1 MSESVGLALGP
12 QPHDSLELALLRAGH
27 TIAWRAHTRDETLS
41 LLADR
46 APDVLLLAD
55 DPELAS
61 PEVVGAADLLGTRT
75 VLVVRET
82 GPSAAARRLGV
93 IDTITIAG
101 DAPPDVSVIEPGRGP
116 GLVDSPP
123 PRGDA
128 LPAPG
133 GMPSVPDSAPP
144 ASPVP
149 ADVPMSS
156 GSGGHAGSSPP
167 AAFAAEPAAPARIP
181 FHPMAT
187 LADGEAPRRLP
198 PRVVAVW
205 GPTGAPGR
213 TTFAIALAAEL
224 ALRGQ
229 SVALVDADT
238 YGGTIAPALGLLDEA
253 PGFAAACRLA
263 GAGSLSTTEL
273 DRVSQPL
280 SSETGIAADRLRV
293 LTGIGRPH
301 RWPELSAER
310 VTAALEA
317 CRGWREVVVVDTGF
331 NLEADEELSSDLFA
345 PRRNAATVAALRAAD
360 DVVAIGTADP
370 LGLARFLRTYDDLC
384 EVAEPARVHVVINR
398 VRSSVL
404 GLDPDGQVRHTL
416 DRFGGIREAVL
427 IDNDPAGTD
436 AALLRAQPLPIAAP
450 RSPMRASV
458 AEVADALGYRTPA
471 TAGRRSLFSRRRT
484 G

>member
-1 MSESVGLALGP
+1 MSESIGLALGP
-12 QPHDSLELALLRAGH
+12 RPQDALELALLRAGH
-27 TIAWRAHTRDETLS
+27 SITWRAQTRDEALG

-55 DPELAS
+55 DAELAT
-61 PEVVGAADLLGTRT
+61 PDVVGAADLLGTRT
-75 VLVVRET
+75 VLVVQEA

-93 IDTITIAG
+93 IDSIALAG
-101 DAPPDVSVIEPGRGP
+101 NAPPDISVIEPGRGP
-116 GLVDSPP
+116 GAVGDLPPVRDAMPP
-123 PRGDA
+123 PRADV
-128 LPAPG
+128 
-133 GMPSVPDSAPP
+133 SVPEAPPP
-144 ASPVP
+144 ASAP
-149 ADVPMSS
+149 D
-156 GSGGHAGSSPP
+156 
-167 AAFAAEPAAPARIP
+167 PAAPARIP
-181 FHPMAT
+181 FHPMESAG
-187 LADGEAPRRLP
+187 DKGSEAPRRLP

-229 SVALVDADT
+229 RVALIDADT

-263 GAGSLSTTEL
+263 GSGSLSTTEL
-273 DRVSQPL
+273 ERVSQPL
-280 SSETGIAADRLRV
+280 SPETGIAPESLRV

-301 RWPELSAER
+301 RWPELSTER

-317 CRGWREVVVVDTGF
+317 CRGWRDVIVVDTGF

-360 DVVAIGTADP
+360 EVIAIGAADP

-384 EVAEPARVHVVINR
+384 EVAESVRVRVVINR

-404 GLDPDGQVRHTL
+404 GLDPRGQVRHTL
-416 DRFGGIREAVL
+416 DRFAGIREAVL
-427 IDNDPAGTD
+427 IDDDPAGTD
-436 AALLRAQPLPIAAP
+436 AALLRAQPLPTAAP
-450 RSPMRASV
+450 RSPMRTAV
-458 AEVADALGYRTPA
+458 AEIADALGYRTPA
-471 TAGRRSLFSRRRT
+471 SAVRRSPFSRRRT

>member
-1 MSESVGLALGP
+1 MSVSVGLALGP
-12 QPHDSLELALLRAGH
+12 HPLDGLELALLRAGH
-27 TIAWRAHTRDETLS
+27 SIAWRAHTRDESLS

-46 APDVLLLAD
+46 SPDVLLLAD

-61 PEVVGAADLLGTRT
+61 SDVVGAADLLGTRT
-75 VLVVRET
+75 VLVVREV

-93 IDTITIAG
+93 IDSIMIAG
-101 DAPPDVSVIEPGRGP
+101 DAPPDVSVIDPGRGP
-116 GLVDSPP
+116 SAIDTTATAE
-123 PRGDA
+123 DA
-128 LPAPG
+128 LPAPRAEARA
-133 GMPSVPDSAPP
+133 PESPPP
-144 ASPVP
+144 ASPEPTVP
-149 ADVPMSS
+149 AAPV
-156 GSGGHAGSSPP
+156 
-167 AAFAAEPAAPARIP
+167 AEPAAPARIP
-181 FHPMAT
+181 FHP
-187 LADGEAPRRLP
+187 LAPASEGDAPRRLP
-198 PRVVAVW
+198 PRVIAVW

-213 TTFAIALAAEL
+213 TTFAIAIAAEL

-229 SVALVDADT
+229 RVALVDADT

-263 GAGSLSTTEL
+263 GAGSLSSTEL

-280 SSETGIAADRLRV
+280 SAETGIAADRLRV

-317 CRGWREVVVVDTGF
+317 CRGWRDVVVVDTGF

-404 GLDPDGQVRHTL
+404 GLDPGGQVRHTL
-416 DRFGGIREAVL
+416 DRFAGIREAVL
-427 IDNDPAGTD
+427 IDDDPTGTD

-450 RSPMRASV
+450 RSPMRSSV
-458 AEVADALGYRTPA
+458 AHLADALGYRTPA
-471 TAGRRSLFSRRRT
+471 AAGRRSPFSRRRT

>member
-1 MSESVGLALGP
+1 MSQSVGLALGP
-12 QPHDSLELALLRAGH
+12 QPLDGLELALLRAGH
-27 TIAWRAHTRDETLS
+27 SIAWRAHTRDESLS

-55 DPELAS
+55 DFELAS

-75 VLVVRET
+75 VLVVREA

-93 IDTITIAG
+93 IDSIVVAG
-101 DAPPDVSVIEPGRGP
+101 DAPPDVSAVDPGRGLGP
-116 GLVDSPP
+116 VDSVQ

-128 LPAPG
+128 RPAPRADA
-133 GMPSVPDSAPP
+133 SVPETAPP
-144 ASPVP
+144 ASPRS
-149 ADVPMSS
+149 A
-156 GSGGHAGSSPP
+156 SPTEP
-167 AAFAAEPAAPARIP
+167 AAPAEPTAPARIP

-187 LADGEAPRRLP
+187 TLDGNAPGRLP

-280 SSETGIAADRLRV
+280 SADTGIAADRLRV

-317 CRGWREVVVVDTGF
+317 CRSWRDVVVVDTGF

-360 DVVAIGTADP
+360 EVVAIGAADP

-384 EVAEPARVHVVINR
+384 DVAEPARVHVVINR

-404 GLDPDGQVRHTL
+404 GLDPGGQVRHTL
-416 DRFGGIREAVL
+416 DRFAGIRDAVL
-427 IDNDPAGTD
+427 VDDDPSGTD

-450 RSPMRASV
+450 RSPMRSSV
-458 AEVADALGYRTPA
+458 ARLADALGYRTPA
-471 TAGRRSLFSRRRT
+471 TMGRRSPFSRRRT